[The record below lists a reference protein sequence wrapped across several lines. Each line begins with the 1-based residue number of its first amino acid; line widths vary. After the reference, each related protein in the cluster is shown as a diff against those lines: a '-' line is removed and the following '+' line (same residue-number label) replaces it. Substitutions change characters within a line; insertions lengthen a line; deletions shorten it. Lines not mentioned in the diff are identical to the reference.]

1 MTLAVFNDNHPPMNS
16 ELHTPTQTTVPR
28 DATIHC
34 HKGVSPPGL
43 YYSLNQSNLD
53 EEDQSQLE
61 LTSELNGNI
70 THGEHRFSMER
81 GHYVPKPRVIGRLSY
96 STIASYMKDSVSI
109 DIKAAAGAISAIT
122 AVDFRLAQNLATNM
136 LYGLTVVDN
145 TMLYTKRMDVTAEQF
160 KNDIQTGR
168 FVFTQINV
176 PMQHYPILTHIARAG
191 LTLGPVADQP
201 CLRLSR
207 IAWPAIPVSIYG
219 DQPWVQPDYWN
230 VTANEVRAALIH
242 MASQRHE
249 NLDLL
254 MGFTLAYSI
263 LRQTGIIINTQVA
276 GAGDGENVDLE
287 NGNNSYDLRRPY
299 LQRVAATV
307 RPRKTEVATN
317 RRARGSGSRRP
328 STMRSRP
335 RATNAARSR
344 PATADNSS
352 ETEGNGDSQP
362 PYTPTTDPQ
371 VPSTTAG
378 PQTIKYWWLATGEL
392 SNIQMYFRPADYNV
406 LWRLITASSRP
417 DFADN
422 MRKELDVLDSAN
434 IEGLMNIAW
443 GLASFLSLGCGLAL
457 HSNNIYGTMLND
469 YFQPNP
475 RAGNGLLSIGRFLF
489 ESSTDFDKNNLIS
502 SSGSFTE
509 RVFLD
514 ASAVPGIFKIAM
526 AELSNVTPFVVG
538 VGSFAQPAFSAR
550 CTGLL
555 MEQDTYWRHRFGN
568 LIPYMVNPLILSFLL
583 HSWPYTWGIYKRDVT
598 TDLVSDIIPHGNVS
612 GLFADQDDTTLS
624 GIAYGDDA
632 SVWIYKPYAL
642 AIINLICQRFAY
654 ENLPQIS
661 YREWNRGRA
670 TRPGPGAYRVFIF
683 GQTAYVDG
691 LHQSKRI
698 WRSLEFSER
707 FGL

>member
-1 MTLAVFNDNHPPMNS
+1 
-16 ELHTPTQTTVPR
+16 
-28 DATIHC
+28 
-34 HKGVSPPGL
+34 
-43 YYSLNQSNLD
+43 
-53 EEDQSQLE
+53 
-61 LTSELNGNI
+61 
-70 THGEHRFSMER
+70 
-81 GHYVPKPRVIGRLSY
+81 
-96 STIASYMKDSVSI
+96 
-109 DIKAAAGAISAIT
+109 
-122 AVDFRLAQNLATNM
+122 
-136 LYGLTVVDN
+136 
-145 TMLYTKRMDVTAEQF
+145 
-160 KNDIQTGR
+160 
-168 FVFTQINV
+168 
-176 PMQHYPILTHIARAG
+176 
-191 LTLGPVADQP
+191 
-201 CLRLSR
+201 
-207 IAWPAIPVSIYG
+207 
-219 DQPWVQPDYWN
+219 
-230 VTANEVRAALIH
+230 

-263 LRQTGIIINTQVA
+263 LGQTGIIINTQVA

-299 LQRVAATV
+299 LQRVAAPV

-328 STMRSRP
+328 STMRSILIVC
-335 RATNAARSR
+335 
-344 PATADNSS
+344 
-352 ETEGNGDSQP
+352 G
-362 PYTPTTDPQ
+362 
-371 VPSTTAG
+371 PSTTAG
-378 PQTIKYWWLATGEL
+378 PQTIEYWWLATGEL

-434 IEGLMNIAW
+434 IEDLMNIAW

-555 MEQDTYWRHRFGN
+555 MEQDTYWRYRFGI
-568 LIPYMVNPLILSFLL
+568 LIPYMVNPLSLSFLL
-583 HSWPYTWGIYKRDVT
+583 HSWPYTWGIYERDVT
-598 TDLVSDIIPHGNVS
+598 ADLVSDIIPHGNVS
-612 GLFADQDDTTLS
+612 GWFADQDDTTLS

-632 SVWIYKPYAL
+632 SVWIYEPYAL

-670 TRPGPGAYRVFIF
+670 ITPGPGAYGVFIF

-691 LHQSKRI
+691 LAIIRPGHLPTYH
-698 WRSLEFSER
+698 WDTDAY
-707 FGL
+707 